1 MVTGEADLIR
11 SAVFDA
17 WSEGCV
23 GDAVIDYVLI
33 ATYGMNISADM
44 VAEVV
49 AELFNA
55 MKD

>member
-23 GDAVIDYVLI
+23 GDAVIEYVLRV
-33 ATYGMNISADM
+33 TYGMNISADM
-44 VAEVV
+44 VRVVV
-49 AELFNA
+49 AELFNTL
-55 MKD
+55 KD